1 MTDVALAGVCPTT
14 AKVIELYGVYGFRF
28 GYLTLNQKLELI
40 ALCAHLLR
48 HGADWDGA
56 PCTGNLPIKL
66 IQRLYQVAEDQA
78 LLTRVMRCTSIVLD
92 ESRFDPMPP
101 ATTLTSIAA

>member
-28 GYLTLNQKLELI
+28 GFGYLTLNQKLELI

-48 HGADWDGA
+48 HGADWDSA
-56 PCTGNLPIKL
+56 PCTGDLPNKL

-78 LLTRVMRCTSIVLD
+78 LLTRLMRCTSVVLD
-92 ESRFDPMPP
+92 ESRFESMP
-101 ATTLTSIAA
+101 TQVAA